1 MDGSLIKIQGKID
14 REVNVACSGGIDSMA
29 VVDFLMQNHKVNLLF
44 FDHGTETSTDA
55 RNFITEKF
63 TQREFSDD
71 TRVEFGNVQ
80 NTKSKSESWEEYW
93 RNERY
98 AWFHS
103 FDSPVITCHHLDDCV
118 ETWLWSSIHGNGK
131 IIPYANLN
139 VIRPFRQNRKA
150 EFANWAR
157 RKDVSWIED
166 VSNQDVKYMRNF
178 IRRDLMPKAL
188 VVNPGLHKVVEKK
201 VGADAP

>member
-1 MDGSLIKIQGKID
+1 LIKIQGKID

>member
-1 MDGSLIKIQGKID
+1 VDGSLIKIQGKID